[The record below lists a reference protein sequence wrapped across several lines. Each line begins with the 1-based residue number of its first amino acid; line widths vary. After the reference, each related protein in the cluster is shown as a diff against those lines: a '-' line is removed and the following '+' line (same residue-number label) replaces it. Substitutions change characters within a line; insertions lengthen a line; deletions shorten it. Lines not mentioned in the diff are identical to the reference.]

1 MDLYKVF
8 ISCPFHVYHIDLN
21 KRPSVCVTVGTFRG
35 LSLCAFQT
43 GPHIYVNTIHIVR
56 TQTTLNIVLPAKS
69 TSPLFICVVCLLNNT
84 ALSQMSDEFNI
95 CHTVM
100 FKHLVRLFHFIS
112 SVCSLSKLPASFI
125 YTACAR
131 SPLFRLLAPDCP
143 PRLGSLCVASVDKCT
158 LYSNP
163 KPCTSDMSIQNITY
177 VLL

>member
-8 ISCPFHVYHIDLN
+8 ISCPFHVYHIYLN

-35 LSLCAFQT
+35 LSLCVFQT

-112 SVCSLSKLPASFI
+112 SVCSLSKLPTSFI

-131 SPLFRLLAPDCP
+131 SPLF
-143 PRLGSLCVASVDKCT
+143 
-158 LYSNP
+158 
-163 KPCTSDMSIQNITY
+163 SIARA
-177 VLL
+177 